1 GPTVHSGGADHR
13 RAAPAGTGVFPS
25 DGAQPPNQRIWF
37 LDRSAELLRSV
48 IGGLFA
54 LDALVVAALS
64 QDGCVTE
71 VDDGRCL
78 IMCFFHGFSFRG
90 SGTTIEINRTIL
102 RRRFPLIHP
111 RVLAEKRERI
121 NANKVN
127 MTSAPVVESVCHPVM
142 LSAARLSV
150 SRACPWKRAPDEA
163 MVKTCAYC
171 STSL

>member
-1 GPTVHSGGADHR
+1 VQTCALP
-13 RAAPAGTGVFPS
+13 
-25 DGAQPPNQRIWF
+25 I
-37 LDRSAELLRSV
+37 
-48 IGGLFA
+48 GLFA

-90 SGTTIEINRTIL
+90 AGTTIEINRTML

-127 MTSAPVVESVCHPVM
+127 MTSGPVVEAVCHPR
-142 LSAARLSV
+142 S
-150 SRACPWKRAPDEA
+150 EEH
-163 MVKTCAYC
+163 
-171 STSL
+171 TSELQPRSDLVWRV